1 MANYTKNTNFG
12 AKDALVTGEAE
23 KIILGAD
30 MDSEFDEIELR
41 SADKEDKSNKGAV
54 SGYCALDAS
63 QLVAAANLPTA
74 TESVVGILELS
85 TQAEAE
91 ALSSNAKYIT
101 PHTLNDVLAD
111 NASLLQ
117 DLQALADPNADRLL
131 MWDDSANAMV
141 FLSLDTNS
149 GLAFD
154 LTNIKVDL
162 NDLATFSGTIVDGD
176 FISMVD
182 ISDGSSNK
190 MTFALFEGDLE
201 VAKLIGGVANLV
213 DPTGVALTAGTGLS
227 YSSGGGSFGV
237 SGTMILNPSG
247 ISTMNITNIDVTED
261 GMLMSD
267 DGVIKIMPLDEAG
280 VDVITSS
287 VAQTF
292 ALADAQTYQL
302 LTGSTD
308 RTWDVPA
315 NGAVAFKIGTCIL
328 IGARDTADL
337 LLSSSSGVRLTSSLR
352 SGTGLTAGDH
362 TILAGG
368 TAMIIKVAT
377 DEWMVLGALT

>member
-30 MDSEFDEIELR
+30 MDAEFDEIATR
-41 SADKEDKSNKGAV
+41 SADKEDKTNKGAV

-91 ALSSNAKYIT
+91 ALASNAKYIT

-154 LTNIKVDL
+154 LTNIKIDL

-182 ISDGSSNK
+182 VTDGSSNK

-227 YSSGGGSFGV
+227 YSSGGDSFGV
-237 SGTMILNPSG
+237 SGTMILDPSG
-247 ISTMNITNIDVTED
+247 ISTMNITNINVTED

-302 LTGSTD
+302 LILDTD
-308 RTWDVPA
+308 RTWDVPTNA
-315 NGAVAFKIGTCIL
+315 AVAFKIGTCIL
-328 IGARDTADL
+328 IGTRDAADL

-368 TAMIIKVAT
+368 TAMVIKVAT
-377 DEWMVLGALT
+377 DEWMVMGAVT